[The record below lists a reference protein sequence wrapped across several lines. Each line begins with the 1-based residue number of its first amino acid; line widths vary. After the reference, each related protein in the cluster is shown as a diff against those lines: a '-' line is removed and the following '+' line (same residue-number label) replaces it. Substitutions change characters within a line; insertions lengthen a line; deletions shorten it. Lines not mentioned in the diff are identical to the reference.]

1 LDHLHFSPA
10 SRAANVPTVS
20 EQTRRALVFR
30 IGALGDVLLTRRLTY
45 SLSLAGYR
53 STLFAPTR
61 HAALLLADPWM
72 EGILDSE
79 SPGHARVFQGEWPS
93 EAATVDVAVVIS
105 ASGAL
110 QQAASVAARSSI
122 QVSPIPRSETMS
134 IAQQWA
140 ESVSSWAPA
149 FEGPLPRLVVAREA
163 GLMECATVIHSGS
176 GSTRKN
182 WPHERFTELA
192 RLLRRDG
199 HRVLWVRGPAEPD
212 TQHAAEDF
220 ESARL
225 SLDALAA
232 TLARARLFIGNDSGV
247 SHLAAATGAPTVAL
261 FGPTSEAVWRPDGP
275 IVRTVAAGNGEIAS
289 LSVQTVREAID
300 ELGTLK
306 TQA

>member
-1 LDHLHFSPA
+1 LDQLHFSPA
-10 SRAANVPTVS
+10 SCAANVPTVS

-53 STLFAPTR
+53 STLFAPAR

-79 SPGHARVFQGEWPS
+79 SPGHARVFQGEWSS
-93 EAATVDVAVVIS
+93 EAATVDLAVVIS
-105 ASGAL
+105 TSGDL
-110 QQAASVAARSSI
+110 QQAASVAAKSSI
-122 QVSPIPRSETMS
+122 QVSPIPSRETIS

-140 ESVSSWAPA
+140 ESVSPWAPA
-149 FEGPLPRLVVAREA
+149 FRGTLPKLGVACA
-163 GLMECATVIHSGS
+163 GVMENATVIHSGS

-192 RLLRRDG
+192 GLLRRGG
-199 HRVLWVRGPAEPD
+199 HSVLWVRGPAEEDPEED
-212 TQHAAEDF
+212 AQDF

-275 IVRTVAAGNGEIAS
+275 IVRTVSAGNEEIAS
-289 LSVQTVREAID
+289 LSVQTVRDAID
-300 ELGTLK
+300 ELDRLK